1 MPLKSESTVHILE
14 GKATL
19 YKRQL
24 SPLWYVRFKVQGRWV
39 KASTKA
45 EELKEAKS
53 NAVELVTNAWFR
65 EKNELPIISKRFT
78 QVANLAIKRMED
90 LEKIGEYKKTYK
102 TYVQALNRYLIPFF
116 KNHNVDRID
125 NTLLLEF
132 NRWRIQ
138 EMKRQPSKS
147 VLNNHNSALNR
158 VFDEAIERGYMTKL
172 QVPLLK
178 NYGKDS
184 ERRPDITIED
194 YTPLYR
200 GMRKWVK
207 TARKG
212 NEVRL
217 REVMREYVLVIANV
231 GFRPG
236 TEGMN
241 LKWHNVYFYEQD
253 EKKYLALWVEGK
265 TDAHEMTA
273 RHSVVRYLDR
283 LRLLNPDWREGSFE
297 EFLNRRLT
305 DYVFRI
311 DGKDMTTQYGRMF
324 KRLLDNLR
332 LLVDPRTGKERTL
345 YSLRHMYATH
355 VLTKH
360 RMSIEELAE
369 HMGTSVSMIQNHYN
383 HIILRKAASRIAGD
397 KDQRKKVGQEK
408 S

>member
-1 MPLKSESTVHILE
+1 MPQKSESTVHILE

-102 TYVQALNRYLIPFF
+102 TYVQALNRYLIKFF

-125 NTLLLEF
+125 NALLQEF

-212 NEVRL
+212 NEKRL

-283 LRLLNPDWREGSFE
+283 LRLLNPEWQEGTFE

-311 DGKDMTTQYGRMF
+311 NDKDMTTKFGRMF
-324 KRLLDNLR
+324 KRLLDNLG
-332 LLVDPRTGKERTL
+332 LLIDPRTGKERTL

-355 VLTKH
+355 VLTKR

-397 KDQRKKVGQEK
+397 RGWRDREV
-408 S
+408 

>member
-1 MPLKSESTVHILE
+1 MPQKSDNTHHILE

-24 SPLWYVRFKVQGRWV
+24 SPLWYVRFKVQGKWL
-39 KASTKA
+39 KASTKS
-45 EELKEAKS
+45 EELKEAKA
-53 NAVELVTNAWFR
+53 NAVEIVTNAWFR
-65 EKNELPIISKRFT
+65 EKNDLPIISKRFT
-78 QVANLAIKRMED
+78 QVANLAIRRMED
-90 LEKIGEYKKTYK
+90 TEKAGEYKKTYK
-102 TYVQALNRYLIPFF
+102 TYVQALRKYLIPFF
-116 KNHNVDRID
+116 ANHNVDRID
-125 NTLLLEF
+125 NAVLFEF

-158 VFDEAIERGYMTKL
+158 VFDEAVERGYMTKL
-172 QVPLLK
+172 QVPFLK
-178 NYGKDS
+178 NDGKLS

-194 YTPLYR
+194 YAKLYR

-207 TARKG
+207 NARQG
-212 NEVRL
+212 HEQ
-217 REVMREYVLVIANV
+217 VMREVLREYILVIANV

-241 LKWHNVYFYEQD
+241 LKWSNVYFYEQD
-253 EKKYLALWVEGK
+253 QKQYLALWVDGK
-265 TDAHEMTA
+265 TQAHEMTA

-283 LRLLNPDWREGSFE
+283 LRMCNPAWRNGSFE
-297 EFLNRRLT
+297 DFISRRL
-305 DYVFRI
+305 DEYVFRI
-311 DGKDMTTQYGRMF
+311 DGRDMTTQFGRMF
-324 KRLLDNLR
+324 KRLLDQLG

-369 HMGTSVSMIQNHYN
+369 HMNTSVTMIQKHYN
-383 HIILRKAASRIAGD
+383 HILLRKAAGRIAGD
-397 KDQRKKVGQEK
+397 RNWRGKVI
-408 S
+408 

>member
-1 MPLKSESTVHILE
+1 MPQKSEHTVHILE

-24 SPLWYVRFKVQGRWV
+24 SPLWYVRFKVQGKWV

-65 EKNELPIISKRFT
+65 EKNELPIISKRFV

-102 TYVQALNRYLIPFF
+102 TYVQAIRRYLIPFF

-125 NTLLLEF
+125 HALLQEF

-158 VFDEAIERGYMTKL
+158 VFDEAVERGYMTKV

-194 YTPLYR
+194 YTKLYR

-207 TARKG
+207 NARQG
-212 NEVRL
+212 HEQRMRQVL
-217 REVMREYVLVIANV
+217 REYVLVIANV

-241 LKWHNVYFYEQD
+241 LKWHNIYFFEQD
-253 EKKYLALWVEGK
+253 GKQYLGLWVDGK
-265 TDAHEMTA
+265 TQAHEMTA
-273 RHSVVRYLDR
+273 KHAAVRYLDR
-283 LRLLNPDWREGSFE
+283 LRLLNPYWQEGSFQD
-297 EFLNRRLT
+297 FLNKRL
-305 DYVFRI
+305 DEYVFRI
-311 DGKDMTTQYGRMF
+311 DGKDMTTQFGRMF
-324 KRLLDNLR
+324 KRLLDQLG
-332 LLVDPRTGKERTL
+332 LLIDPRTGKERTL

-355 VLTKH
+355 MLTK
-360 RMSIEELAE
+360 RQMSIEELAE
-369 HMGTSVSMIQNHYN
+369 HMGTSVTMIQNHYN
-383 HIILRKAASRIAGD
+383 HILLRKVAGRIAGD
-397 KDQRKKVGQEK
+397 SGWRQKIP
-408 S
+408 

>member
-1 MPLKSESTVHILE
+1 MPQKSESTVHILE

-45 EELKEAKS
+45 EEIKEAKS

-65 EKNELPIISKRFT
+65 EKNELPIISKRFS

-102 TYVQALNRYLIPFF
+102 TYVQALNRYLIKFF

-125 NTLLLEF
+125 NALMQEF

-212 NEVRL
+212 NEKRL

-253 EKKYLALWVEGK
+253 DKKYLALWVEGK

-283 LRLLNPDWREGSFE
+283 LRLLNPEWQEGTFE

-311 DGKDMTTQYGRMF
+311 NDKDMTTKFGRMF
-324 KRLLDNLR
+324 KRLLDNLG

-355 VLTKH
+355 ALTKH

-369 HMGTSVSMIQNHYN
+369 HMGTSVTMIQNHYN

-397 KDQRKKVGQEK
+397 RGSLDRKV
-408 S
+408 

>member
-1 MPLKSESTVHILE
+1 MPQKSESTVHILE

-45 EELKEAKS
+45 EEIKEAKS

-65 EKNELPIISKRFT
+65 EKNELPIISKRFS

-102 TYVQALNRYLIPFF
+102 TYVQALNRYLIKFF

-125 NTLLLEF
+125 NALMQEF

-212 NEVRL
+212 NEKRL

-253 EKKYLALWVEGK
+253 DKKYLALWVEGK

-283 LRLLNPDWREGSFE
+283 LRLLNPEWQEGTFE

-311 DGKDMTTQYGRMF
+311 NDKDMTTKFGRMF
-324 KRLLDNLR
+324 KRLLDNLG

-369 HMGTSVSMIQNHYN
+369 HMGTSVTMIQNHYN
-383 HIILRKAASRIAGD
+383 HIILRKAAPRIAGD
-397 KDQRKKVGQEK
+397 KGWRE
-408 S
+408 

>member
-19 YKRQL
+19 YKRQH
-24 SPLWYVRFKVQGRWV
+24 SPLWYVRFKVQGKWV

-45 EELKEAKS
+45 EELKAAKS

-65 EKNELPIISKRFT
+65 EKNELPIISKRFG
-78 QVANLAIKRMED
+78 QVASLAIKRMED

-102 TYVQALNRYLIPFF
+102 TYVQAINRYLIPFF

-125 NTLLLEF
+125 NALLQEF
-132 NRWRIQ
+132 NQWRIQ
-138 EMKRQPSKS
+138 QMNRQPSKS

-158 VFDEAIERGYMTKL
+158 VFDEAVERGYMTKT

-194 YTPLYR
+194 YTKLYR

-207 TARKG
+207 NARQG
-212 NEVRL
+212 NEKRL
-217 REVMREYVLVIANV
+217 REVLREYVLVIANV

-241 LKWHNVYFYEQD
+241 LKWHNIYFYDQD
-253 EKKYLALWVEGK
+253 GKQYLALWVDGK
-265 TDAHEMTA
+265 TQAHEMTA
-273 RHSVVRYLDR
+273 RHSAVRYLDR
-283 LRLLNPDWREGSFE
+283 LRQLRPEWQKGTFE
-297 EFLNRRLT
+297 EFLNRRLD
-305 DYVFRI
+305 DYVFRV
-311 DGKDMTTQYGRMF
+311 DGKDMTTTFGRMF
-324 KRLLDNLR
+324 KRLMDSLG
-332 LLVDPRTGKERTL
+332 LLIDPRTGKERTL

-355 VLTKH
+355 VLTKR

-369 HMGTSVSMIQNHYN
+369 HMNTSVMMIQRHYN
-383 HIILRKAASRIAGD
+383 HIILRKAAGRIAGD
-397 KDQRKKVGQEK
+397 KKWREREV
-408 S
+408 

>member
-1 MPLKSESTVHILE
+1 MPQKSESTVHILE

-65 EKNELPIISKRFT
+65 EKNELPIISKRFS

-102 TYVQALNRYLIPFF
+102 TYVQALNRYLIKFF

-125 NTLLLEF
+125 NALMQEF

-212 NEVRL
+212 NEKRL

-253 EKKYLALWVEGK
+253 DKKYLALWVEGK

-283 LRLLNPDWREGSFE
+283 LRLLNPEWQEGSFE

-311 DGKDMTTQYGRMF
+311 DGKDMTTKFGRMF
-324 KRLLDNLR
+324 KRLLDNLG
-332 LLVDPRTGKERTL
+332 LLIDPRTGKERTL

-369 HMGTSVSMIQNHYN
+369 HMGTSVTMIQNHYN

-397 KDQRKKVGQEK
+397 KGWRERLDQEK
-408 S
+408 

>member
-1 MPLKSESTVHILE
+1 MPQKSESTVHILE

-125 NTLLLEF
+125 NTLLQEF

-212 NEVRL
+212 NEKRL

-253 EKKYLALWVEGK
+253 DKKYLALWVEGK

-311 DGKDMTTQYGRMF
+311 NDKDMTTKFGRMF
-324 KRLLDNLR
+324 KRLLDNLG
-332 LLVDPRTGKERTL
+332 LLIDPRTGKERTL

-355 VLTKH
+355 VLTKR

-397 KDQRKKVGQEK
+397 RGWRDREV
-408 S
+408 

>member
-1 MPLKSESTVHILE
+1 MPQKSESTVHILE

-53 NAVELVTNAWFR
+53 TAVELVTNAWFR
-65 EKNELPIISKRFT
+65 EKNELPIISKRFS

-102 TYVQALNRYLIPFF
+102 TYVQALNRYLIKFF

-125 NTLLLEF
+125 NALLQEF

-212 NEVRL
+212 NEKRL

-283 LRLLNPDWREGSFE
+283 LRLLNPEWQEGSFE

-311 DGKDMTTQYGRMF
+311 NDKDMTTKFGRMF
-324 KRLLDNLR
+324 KRLLDNLG

-369 HMGTSVSMIQNHYN
+369 HMGTSVTMIQNHYN

-397 KDQRKKVGQEK
+397 RVGERRKV
-408 S
+408 